1 MAKAS
6 EKPAT
11 DADKK
16 VAVDNL
22 AIWKNVEVTDPKHT
36 KQFNRGGGFKGTSTN
51 STYLVKKATN
61 LFGPIGIG
69 WGYEIVDE
77 AFQPGQDKDVIHIVR
92 IKFWYNWEGQRGEI
106 YHFGQTQFV
115 GKNKNGYYTDEEAP
129 KKSLTDALS
138 KCFSMLGFSAD
149 IFTGMY
155 DDNRYV
161 NDIRKK
167 FADGADE
174 FNGNPVKAND
184 NSQASNDN
192 RDDAQDIYLAIKK
205 AIEESETY
213 KDVAEYM
220 THKDT
225 VKELTKILSK
235 EQADE
240 LKKLA
245 EDRMVALGWSG
256 NGAAASGK

>member
-6 EKPAT
+6 EKTAPETEKMVAT
-11 DADKK
+11 
-16 VAVDNL
+16 DNL
-22 AIWKNVEVTDPKHT
+22 AIWKSVEVTDPKHT

-69 WGYEIVDE
+69 WGYEIVE
-77 AFQPGQDKDVIHIVR
+77 ETFQPGQDKDVIHIVR

-167 FADGADE
+167 FADADE

-184 NSQASNDN
+184 NQASNDN
-192 RDDAQDIYLAIKK
+192 QDSADVIYRDIKR
-205 AIEESETY
+205 AIEDSETY
-213 KDVAEYM
+213 KQVAEYM

-235 EQADE
+235 DQADE
-240 LKKLA
+240 LKKMA
-245 EDRMVALGWSG
+245 QDRMTALGWGG
-256 NGAAASGK
+256 NNGEAASGA